1 MEELTG
7 PLEEVFK
14 DLKRQ
19 WQSFQEAEPFLHVVQ
34 GFIHA
39 VDWREPWII
48 GVLVFHAVMLLA
60 ALTTRKSGLVQGTL
74 FLIAAA
80 TVWGS
85 ERLNALGAEHWES
98 FAGQN
103 YFDRTG
109 VFMSAVVSGPLLLVM
124 FIVLINYLIN
134 CSNMLVEAKRREL
147 KFKARQRAAAEKKA
161 AAGVG
166 GGGGAAGAAGAA
178 GGAAPEPKK
187 TK

>member
-19 WQSFQEAEPFLHVVQ
+19 WKDFQEAEPFLHVVQ

-39 VDWREPWII
+39 IDWRERWII
-48 GVLVFHAVMLLA
+48 GILVFHAVMLLA
-60 ALTTRKSGLVQGTL
+60 ALTTRKSSLIQGTI

-85 ERLNALGAEHWES
+85 ERLNALGAEHWQS

-109 VFMSAVVSGPLLLVM
+109 VFMSVLVSGPLLLAM
-124 FIVLINYLIN
+124 FIVLINYLIS
-134 CSNMLVEAKRREL
+134 CSAMLVEAKRKEL
-147 KFKARQRAAAEKKA
+147 KYKARQRAAAEKKA
-161 AAGVG
+161 AAGG
-166 GGGGAAGAAGAA
+166 GGGGAGGTG
-178 GGAAPEPKK
+178 GGATPEAKK